1 MNLTENQYFQGSVK
15 IMTLAT
21 LLTKYKASD
30 IEPAFKILFSCKD
43 VGIGG
48 FPRVYQQLLS
58 LKSEVSDSVIH
69 MEWEK
74 EWLDGESLDDMHV
87 HTYQKGEKPLESNG
101 FEYYDASYQDWS
113 WWLGCDI
120 DEAILNDVS
129 EQEIIC
135 HIIWEMTFLGSTP
148 VAIVEKREAFEKAC
162 NEKGERIE
170 SVDEFFRLLD
180 EENIE

>member
-1 MNLTENQYFQGSVK
+1 
-15 IMTLAT
+15 MTLAT

-30 IEPAFKILFSCKD
+30 IDPVFKSLFSGKD
-43 VGIGG
+43 VGIEG
-48 FPRVYQQLLS
+48 FTRVYQQLLS
-58 LKSEVSDSVIH
+58 SKSEVSDSVIH
-69 MEWEK
+69 VKWEK
-74 EWLDGESLDDMHV
+74 EWLEGDGLDYMHV
-87 HTYQKGEKPLESNG
+87 HTYHKGEKPLESNS

-120 DEAILNDVS
+120 DEEILNDFS

-148 VAIVEKREAFEKAC
+148 DDIIKKREAFEKAC

-180 EENIE
+180 EENEE